1 MAQIFIILIHITLIF
16 SFNSHLWLMGFFY
29 IWTASKIDQ
38 PNTLVLAEKRLLPH
52 TEQEW
57 HFRTVVKGMPL
68 STTVSN
74 NLVIKFLWVEMWF
87 GVWNDSNR
95 FSGVWEKY

>member
-1 MAQIFIILIHITLIF
+1 M
-16 SFNSHLWLMGFFY
+16 
-29 IWTASKIDQ
+29 
-38 PNTLVLAEKRLLPH
+38 LVLAEKRLLAH

-57 HFRTVVKGMPL
+57 LFRTVVKGMPL

-74 NLVIKFLWVEMWF
+74 DLVIKFIWVEMWF
-87 GVWNDSNR
+87 GVWNDLNR